1 MFSQHVTWILVT
13 LPNSRQATC
22 SFFRKPANVSPDLE
36 LSISEVAALDIC
48 QKRAIFKRMGEEER
62 QEIKRKCGG
71 SWKLV
76 LSFLLAGEFGYR
88 REKSQALAGPGHS
101 IAVTSKGVVYSF
113 GSNGSGQLGHG
124 TVEDTWQPQPIR

>member
-1 MFSQHVTWILVT
+1 MWLMLFWLFLFSL
-13 LPNSRQATC
+13 QATC
-22 SFFRKPANVSPDLE
+22 SFFRKPANFSPDLE

>member
-1 MFSQHVTWILVT
+1 
-13 LPNSRQATC
+13 
-22 SFFRKPANVSPDLE
+22 
-36 LSISEVAALDIC
+36 
-48 QKRAIFKRMGEEER
+48 MGEEER

-101 IAVTSKGVVYSF
+101 IAVTSNGVVYSF